1 MVRNKLAT
9 AVLTVSVLQAG
20 LVSALGL
27 GEMQL
32 NSTLNQPLNA
42 EIRLLDTGSL
52 DPSQIVVRLATT
64 ADFERAGVPR
74 DYFLTHLRFTVE
86 LDGHGGGLVRLST
99 REPVIEPYL
108 NFLLEARW
116 PNGRL
121 IREYT
126 ALMDLPRAAAPVREV
141 RPPAGV
147 SPEDRPR
154 SQQAAQRPSR
164 GVHMPEASSADAY
177 RVQHNDTLSAIAARF
192 RPADVTAE
200 QTMLAIQRLNPSA
213 FIDGNVNLVK
223 SGYVLRMP
231 TAEQAR
237 ELDQEEARAELAA
250 QTEAWRSGRAARQ
263 AARERPAL
271 DARGERGDSG
281 PAGTSEA
288 KLSIAAVGDSDRR
301 SAGEGTGTSGG
312 EGISAL
318 RDELAASQEGLDKAR
333 RESAEL
339 QSRVGDLERQIATL
353 QRLIELK
360 DDQLAALQ
368 AQLSEEPTGIEPDE
382 AVDFNY
388 ESVAGEAHSATPSPT
403 SAEPSGWRGFLSPL
417 GYLVSGLA
425 VLIMALLAVWA
436 ARRRSGEAALSL
448 PMAAEEVTT
457 EDGEHESL
465 ELAEDEFDEEEFE
478 HIAASAEAPSGEVTA
493 EAAQDSEA
501 LGNQPVH
508 AETGDALAE
517 ADIYAAYGRYQQA
530 ADLLQTAIS
539 AEPERTDL
547 RVKLLEIHAE
557 AREKRAFQE
566 QFMALDMLGDSAAI
580 AQVKE
585 YLSTL
590 DGVSD
595 WLDDLPV
602 PTELEGNDALL
613 LEEISEK
620 RQEEEDGAF
629 DEQGLDAV
637 AAADLE
643 IRVDDPEM
651 WSRDAEHA
659 NTIEFETSV
668 SSEDGG
674 EPDGTAVDSEL
685 MDLDFSLHGDQ
696 SAAGDGLDLER
707 EETGLALDELELE
720 NEDAFNL
727 ALAEAAVD
735 ELADLDLN
743 LDRDSGQVLE
753 LDEDTA
759 ELLKADEHLLD
770 IDSGSFGQPAE
781 EEARELPL
789 SDELSLD
796 RGADTADWMLDAEQ
810 GSGGVVDSTTPFDGS
825 AEMEEDASL
834 QAESTLRMAEDSAL
848 ADGLSPTPV
857 KDPFALAAETGE
869 ISLDAIEFDADSM
882 EEDADDDS
890 FDFLG
895 DTDEMAT
902 RLDLARAY
910 IDMGDADGARDI
922 LAEVLQ
928 EGDSVQQQEAEAL
941 MERL

>member
-1 MVRNKLAT
+1 
-9 AVLTVSVLQAG
+9 
-20 LVSALGL
+20 
-27 GEMQL
+27 
-32 NSTLNQPLNA
+32 
-42 EIRLLDTGSL
+42 
-52 DPSQIVVRLATT
+52 
-64 ADFERAGVPR
+64 
-74 DYFLTHLRFTVE
+74 
-86 LDGHGGGLVRLST
+86 
-99 REPVIEPYL
+99 
-108 NFLLEARW
+108 
-116 PNGRL
+116 
-121 IREYT
+121 
-126 ALMDLPRAAAPVREV
+126 
-141 RPPAGV
+141 
-147 SPEDRPR
+147 
-154 SQQAAQRPSR
+154 
-164 GVHMPEASSADAY
+164 
-177 RVQHNDTLSAIAARF
+177 
-192 RPADVTAE
+192 
-200 QTMLAIQRLNPSA
+200 
-213 FIDGNVNLVK
+213 
-223 SGYVLRMP
+223 
-231 TAEQAR
+231 
-237 ELDQEEARAELAA
+237 
-250 QTEAWRSGRAARQ
+250 
-263 AARERPAL
+263 
-271 DARGERGDSG
+271 
-281 PAGTSEA
+281 
-288 KLSIAAVGDSDRR
+288 
-301 SAGEGTGTSGG
+301 
-312 EGISAL
+312 
-318 RDELAASQEGLDKAR
+318 
-333 RESAEL
+333 
-339 QSRVGDLERQIATL
+339 
-353 QRLIELK
+353 
-360 DDQLAALQ
+360 
-368 AQLSEEPTGIEPDE
+368 
-382 AVDFNY
+382 
-388 ESVAGEAHSATPSPT
+388 
-403 SAEPSGWRGFLSPL
+403 
-417 GYLVSGLA
+417 
-425 VLIMALLAVWA
+425 
-436 ARRRSGEAALSL
+436 
-448 PMAAEEVTT
+448 
-457 EDGEHESL
+457 
-465 ELAEDEFDEEEFE
+465 
-478 HIAASAEAPSGEVTA
+478 
-493 EAAQDSEA
+493 
-501 LGNQPVH
+501 
-508 AETGDALAE
+508 
-517 ADIYAAYGRYQQA
+517 
-530 ADLLQTAIS
+530 
-539 AEPERTDL
+539 
-547 RVKLLEIHAE
+547 
-557 AREKRAFQE
+557 
-566 QFMALDMLGDSAAI
+566 MALDMLGDSAAI

-696 SAAGDGLDLER
+696 SATGDGLDLER